1 MTRDNLWAL
10 LQSAVPG
17 IRRVA
22 RADVFEPAV
31 IYAETLTPQGSHR
44 VYQYSLNIAVPLE
57 RMPEELQDDARVIA
71 LRKMC
76 GENGIA
82 WQHTL
87 SANDE
92 LGCPVY
98 ECMITVQNLKED

>member
-10 LQSAVPG
+10 LQAAVPG

-22 RADVFEPAV
+22 RADVFDPAV
-31 IYAETLTPQGSHR
+31 IYTETLSPQGSHR
-44 VYQYSLNIAVPLE
+44 VYQYTLSVVIPLE
-57 RMPEELQDDARVIA
+57 RMPDELQDDARVIA

-76 GENGIA
+76 NANGIA

-87 SANDE
+87 SPNDE

-98 ECMITVQNLKED
+98 DCTLTVDNLMEG